1 MKSELRSKLQD
12 ILNSSFTSTKI
23 QKKSP
28 NNYFTQHSPYP
39 SRYEDNSKI
48 SHQTNYKGLDFSIDG
63 YKSKTKKRANSNHFN
78 TLSSTK
84 DYLNKSF
91 GELSVLNNK
100 NSNNVKDFFGELSLK
115 FAQTRNKRNNDYS
128 YDFEQL
134 KKRNK
139 SNTNLTNNNT
149 NNLQCTNIKNINGD
163 DSRYKINTKKNNQSS
178 LLSPN
183 LKKQMDIFTESLFK
197 KKTKSSTPFGK
208 DAYSRPT
215 HSKYGSFLTRNY
227 DTQDKS
233 SWGGWMVRENKDNVL
248 TLTSEGLVNPSKK
261 YKFFNNKK
269 IENFMREFDIDNN
282 SLKKIG
288 KRKSNDYKQLNF

>member
-1 MKSELRSKLQD
+1 MKSELRAKLQD

-23 QKKSP
+23 QKKNS
-28 NNYFTQHSPYP
+28 NNFFTQHSPYP
-39 SRYEDNSKI
+39 LRYGDNSKI
-48 SHQTNYKGLDFSIDG
+48 SNQTNYKGLDFSIDG
-63 YKSKTKKRANSNHFN
+63 YKSKVKKTASSNFN

-91 GELSVLNNK
+91 GELYAFNNK
-100 NSNNVKDFFGELSLK
+100 KSNNATDFFGELSLK
-115 FAQTRNKRNNDYS
+115 FAKTRNKRNNDYS

-139 SNTNLTNNNT
+139 SNTNLTGNN

-163 DSRYKINTKKNNQSS
+163 DSQYKVKKSKQQS
-178 LLSPN
+178 LLSPS

-197 KKTKSSTPFGK
+197 KKTKSSTPFSK
-208 DAYSRPT
+208 DSYSRPT
-215 HSKYGSFLTRNY
+215 NSKYGTFLTRNY
-227 DTQDKS
+227 DTQNKTP
-233 SWGGWMVRENKDNVL
+233 WGGRLARENPDNIL
-248 TLTSEGLVNPSKK
+248 TVSSEGLFNPSKK